1 MRLAFFDFNINY
13 GGAPQGS
20 VYLARR
26 LSARHDVHVIDAYG
40 YCAEYCSAI
49 RQAGLGLH
57 ILLESAQAVYIGSKE
72 NRLLRL
78 MRAAKQLPQ
87 LMEVRRRLIQ
97 AVELIK
103 PDVIWVNNEKS
114 LTFLSS
120 SRRLRR
126 YPAVMYCRGW
136 ATEDQVSGW
145 LKYLMRHHTSA
156 IIAHAQ
162 ATLAQLRERGID
174 SQKLHYTPNTIDF
187 DSVLSQSQT
196 PPDTPL
202 PSCPGDLK
210 LLLPAA
216 RPTREKGH
224 LEAVR
229 AVKTLRDR
237 GYQPILW
244 LPGKNATGVSDAFSR
259 ELMGLIDE
267 LGLREVIHFIGWHH
281 NVPALIQACDVVVLP
296 TYTEGFPRAV
306 LEAMLLK
313 KPVCTTPVGGIP
325 EAIVH
330 RKTGL
335 LSRVGDDLELANHIE
350 LLITDA
356 EVRQHIVDQAF
367 AYVTQAHHP
376 DLNTQAVEAVFAKA
390 AQSKSR

>member
-1 MRLAFFDFNINY
+1 MRLVFFDFNINY

-26 LSARHDVHVIDAYG
+26 LSARHEVHVIDAYG

-57 ILLESAQAVYIGSKE
+57 ILLESARAVYIGSRE
-72 NRLLRL
+72 NKLLRL

-87 LMEVRRRLIQ
+87 LMKIRRRLIQ
-97 AVELIK
+97 EVASID
-103 PDVIWVNNEKS
+103 PDVIWINNEKS
-114 LTFLSS
+114 LTFLGS
-120 SRRLRR
+120 SRTLRR

-145 LKYLMRHHTSA
+145 LKYLMRHRASA
-156 IIAHAQ
+156 IIAHAH
-162 ATLAQLRERGID
+162 ATLAQLKERGIEPN
-174 SQKLHYTPNTIDF
+174 KLNYTPNTIDYE
-187 DSVLSQSQT
+187 SVLSQSQAS
-196 PPDTPL
+196 PDTPL
-202 PSCPGDLK
+202 PSRQGDLK

-229 AVKTLRDR
+229 AVKTLKDR

-244 LPGKNATGVSDAFSR
+244 LPGKNATGISDAFSR
-259 ELMGLIDE
+259 ELMALIDE
-267 LGLREVIHFIGWHH
+267 LGLRDVIHFIGWHN

-306 LEAMLLK
+306 LEAMLIK

-330 RKTGL
+330 RQTGL
-335 LSRVGDDLELANHIE
+335 LSRVGNHQELADHIE
-350 LLITDA
+350 LLASDA
-356 EVRQHIVDQAF
+356 VVRQQIVDQAF
-367 AYVTQAHHP
+367 SYVMQAHHP